1 MVGRK
6 LVVSPTTISE
16 VNVHFIRKPLTPKW
30 TFTNFQGKPIFNPDA
45 DDFQDVDMPPFAEDE
60 LVSLVTESASKY
72 LRQFQIVTAE
82 NQEQA
87 QDFQTENR
95 E

>member
-1 MVGRK
+1 
-6 LVVSPTTISE
+6 
-16 VNVHFIRKPLTPKW
+16 
-30 TFTNFQGKPIFNPDA
+30 
-45 DDFQDVDMPPFAEDE
+45 MPPFAEDE